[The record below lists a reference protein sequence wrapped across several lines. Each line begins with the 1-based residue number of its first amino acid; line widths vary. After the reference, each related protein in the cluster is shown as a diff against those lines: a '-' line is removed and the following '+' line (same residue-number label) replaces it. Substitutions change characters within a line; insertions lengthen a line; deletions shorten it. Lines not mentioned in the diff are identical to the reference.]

1 VSTKLGP
8 DHSVFRALKQGKIVI
23 LDLAMES
30 IRVSDVLTRH
40 LLTHIFNKMMEDF
53 SNTEMRKEFAK
64 QDIVIYIEEAQNFLS
79 DKNIS
84 EGSIYE
90 RIVKEGRKFH
100 IGTVYV
106 TQQPSAISN
115 SITSQTENIFALH
128 LSNEK
133 DTAVLHSIK
142 DKFDPLTCRFLKDE
156 AAQGLAYVYSEPYQP
171 FVISVKLKLFSADLL
186 KNS

>member
-106 TQQPSAISN
+106 Q
-115 SITSQTENIFALH
+115 
-128 LSNEK
+128 
-133 DTAVLHSIK
+133 
-142 DKFDPLTCRFLKDE
+142 
-156 AAQGLAYVYSEPYQP
+156 
-171 FVISVKLKLFSADLL
+171 
-186 KNS
+186 